1 MVPIMGLR
9 RGLLSTFAAG
19 LVVALAF
26 GAGYFVGSEEAARA
40 QVELPGTATPT
51 PDPREAL
58 TQPPDGIAEQFGVFW
73 QVWNLI
79 QQEFVAGPVDQT
91 QLLYGAIRGMLE
103 SLDDPYSVFF
113 DPATH
118 KLQKATLEGS
128 YEGIGTA
135 IDLKDGLI
143 TIITIFEGSPAAAA
157 GLQSGDVLLRVDGRE
172 VTGLSM
178 AEVATLIR
186 GPANTSIRLT
196 ISRPGLLQAETLE
209 FNVTRQRLTVESVTT
224 RYIGDDL
231 AVIKIRTFAATTP
244 RQFTAALRRVER
256 EGVSG
261 IVLDLRD
268 NPGGY
273 LSSSAAVASQFLPAD
288 TVVLVEQLGNG
299 EQQRHRTRRDGPLLE
314 IPLVV
319 LVNSGSASGAEIVAG
334 ALADHGRAIL
344 IGEKTFG
351 KGTVQVEHDLTDGS
365 AVRITMARWLTPNG
379 HEIQGVGLEP
389 DEVVT
394 QTADDRTEGLDP
406 PLTRAQQLLRPP
418 VAPAATPIPAT
429 ATSTPTVP
437 VPIPINR

>member
-1 MVPIMGLR
+1 MVPMMGLR

-26 GAGYFVGSEEAARA
+26 GAGYFVGSQEAAQA

-58 TQPPDGIAEQFGVFW
+58 SQPPDGVAEQFDVFW

-118 KLQKATLEGS
+118 KLQQATLEGS

-143 TIITIFEGSPAAAA
+143 TIITVFEGSPAAAA
-157 GLQSGDVLLRVDGRE
+157 GLQSGDVLLSVDGRE
-172 VTGLSM
+172 ITGLSM

-186 GPANTSIRLT
+186 GPADTSIRLT
-196 ISRPGLLQAETLE
+196 ISRPGVLQAEILE

-224 RYIGDDL
+224 RYVGDDL

-244 RQFTAALRRVER
+244 RQFAAALRRVEG

-273 LSSSAAVASQFLPAD
+273 LSSSAAVVSQFLPAD
-288 TVVLVEQLGNG
+288 TVVLVEQLGSG
-299 EQQRHRTRRDGPLLE
+299 EQQLHRTRRDGPLLDM
-314 IPLVV
+314 PLVV
-319 LVNSGSASGAEIVAG
+319 LINNGSASGAEIVAG
-334 ALADHGRAIL
+334 ALADHDRAIL
-344 IGEKTFG
+344 VGETTFG

-394 QTADDRTEGLDP
+394 RTADDRTEGLDP

-418 VAPAATPIPAT
+418 AAAPIPAT
-429 ATSTPTVP
+429 ATSTPTVT
-437 VPIPINR
+437 VPIPVNR

>member
-1 MVPIMGLR
+1 MVLIMGLR

-19 LVVALAF
+19 LVVALSF
-26 GAGYFVGSEEAARA
+26 GAGYFVGSQEAAQA

-58 TQPPDGIAEQFGVFW
+58 TQPPDGVVEQFGVFW

-79 QQEFVAGPVDQT
+79 QQEFVSGPVDQT

-118 KLQKATLEGS
+118 KLQQATLEGS

-135 IDLKDGLI
+135 IDLKEGLI
-143 TIITIFEGSPAAAA
+143 TIITVFEGSPAAAA
-157 GLQSGDVLLRVDGRE
+157 GLQSGDVLLSVDGRE
-172 VTGLSM
+172 ITGLSM

-186 GPANTSIRLT
+186 GPADTSIRLT
-196 ISRPGLLQAETLE
+196 ISRPGLLHAEILE
-209 FNVTRQRLTVESVTT
+209 FSVVRQRLTVESVTT
-224 RYIGDDL
+224 RYDGDDL
-231 AVIKIRTFAATTP
+231 AIIKIRTFAATTP
-244 RQFTAALRRVER
+244 RQFVAALRRVQQ
-256 EGVSG
+256 EGGKG

-273 LSSSAAVASQFLPAD
+273 LGSSVAVASQFLPAD
-288 TVVLVEQLGNG
+288 TVVLIEQLGDG
-299 EQQRHRTRRDGPLLE
+299 EQELHKTRRDGRLLDMPLA
-314 IPLVV
+314 I
-319 LVNSGSASGAEIVAG
+319 LVNNGSASGAEIVAG
-334 ALADHGRAIL
+334 ALADHDRAIL

-394 QTADDRTEGLDP
+394 RTADDRTEGLDP

-418 VAPAATPIPAT
+418 AAAPTPAAATP
-429 ATSTPTVP
+429 TPTT
-437 VPIPINR
+437 VPIPVPVNR

>member
-1 MVPIMGLR
+1 MGLR

-19 LVVALAF
+19 LVVALSF
-26 GAGYFVGSEEAARA
+26 GAGYFVGSQEAAQA
-40 QVELPGTATPT
+40 QVGPPSTVTPT
-51 PDPREAL
+51 PDPRDAL

-79 QQEFVAGPVDQT
+79 QQEYVASPVDQT

-118 KLQKATLEGS
+118 KLQQATLEGS

-135 IDLKDGLI
+135 IDLKEGLI
-143 TIITIFEGSPAAAA
+143 TIITVFEGSPAAAA
-157 GLQSGDVLLRVDGRE
+157 GLQSGDVLLSVDGRE

-186 GPANTSIRLT
+186 GPADTSIRLT
-196 ISRPGLLQAETLE
+196 ISRPGLLHAEILE
-209 FNVTRQRLTVESVTT
+209 FSVVRQRLTVESVTT

-244 RQFTAALRRVER
+244 RQFAAALRRVER

-273 LSSSAAVASQFLPAD
+273 LSSSAAVASQFLPAE

-299 EQQRHRTRRDGPLLE
+299 ERELHRTRRDGPHLE

-319 LVNSGSASGAEIVAG
+319 LINNGSASGAEIVAG
-334 ALADHGRAIL
+334 ALADHDRAIL

-394 QTADDRTEGLDP
+394 RTADDRTEGLDP

-418 VAPAATPIPAT
+418 AAAPTPAAATP
-429 ATSTPTVP
+429 TPTT
-437 VPIPINR
+437 VPIPVPVNR